1 MEVSISSQMKEQIGK
16 KTATVTVYLCALVDK
31 SESMRWE
38 SKLVKKIVDI
48 YVDIYWAGRRR
59 TTIVSSMADILLR

>member
-1 MEVSISSQMKEQIGK
+1 MSISSQMKEQIGK

-31 SESMRWE
+31 SDSMRWE

-48 YVDIYWAGRRR
+48 YVYIGQGGGAQ
-59 TTIVSSMADILLR
+59 LL